1 MKQRNQYLMKN
12 TIIFAIGNFGTKMI
26 SFFLVPLYTN
36 LLSPGEYGIVD
47 LILTIG
53 TVIIPFLTFNIADGI
68 MRFALDKDADY
79 KQITGIGIIMMIFST
94 LAIFLLMPFFQ
105 MSESLK
111 DYSALVCVFTVT
123 LGYSQIALANLRG
136 QEKLLQY
143 SVGNII
149 QSFAIALLN
158 IIFLSRFQEKVEGY
172 LWAYIIANCLTTVYA
187 LLKGNMKAIFQ
198 GFHIQRSLVK
208 EMFKYSLGLMPNA
221 LMWWIMN
228 SSDRIMITAF
238 LGASANGLFAVAYKI
253 PTLLTTVANTFTQA
267 WSYSAIREAE
277 SEDKDDYS
285 NKVYDGLVAV
295 VLLLSCGMILFI
307 KPFFRFYVEKSY
319 FIAWRYV
326 PFLII
331 SFVFITLSTFVGTTY
346 IVYKD
351 SKGFLKG
358 AILGA
363 VLNIVLNLIL
373 IPQIGINGAGVATA
387 VGYFFV
393 FIYRVKDT
401 QKYLKLIVMNKRDV
415 IGYVLLFLMSATVYW
430 DTWKGYVMLFAEFLC
445 IVVVF
450 RKFIVEMFQRLLK
463 RQEITK

>member
-36 LLSPGEYGIVD
+36 LLSPEEYGVVD
-47 LILTIG
+47 LILIIG
-53 TVIIPFLTFNIADGI
+53 TVLIPFLTFNIADGI

-79 KQITGIGIIMMIFST
+79 TQITRIGLIMMIFST
-94 LAIFLLMPFFQ
+94 VAIFLLMPFFQ
-105 MSESLK
+105 MSEPLE
-111 DYSALVCVFTVT
+111 DYAVLVCVFTVT
-123 LGYSQIALANLRG
+123 LGYSQIALGNLRG

-143 SVGNII
+143 SIGNII

-158 IIFLSRFQEKVEGY
+158 IIFLSGFEKRVEGY
-172 LWAYIIANCLTTVYA
+172 LWAYIIANCLTTIYA
-187 LLKGNMKAIFQ
+187 LIAGNMKDIFR
-198 GFHIQRSLVK
+198 GFRIQISLLK
-208 EMFKYSLGLMPNA
+208 EMFIYSIGLMPNA

-238 LGASANGLFAVAYKI
+238 LGSTANGLFAVAYKI

-267 WSYSAIREAE
+267 WSYSAIREVE
-277 SEDKDDYS
+277 SADKEDYS
-285 NKVYDGLVAV
+285 NRVYNGLVAV

-307 KPFFRFYVEKSY
+307 KPFFKFYVEKSY
-319 FIAWRYV
+319 YIAWRYA
-326 PFLII
+326 PLLII

-358 AILGA
+358 GILGA
-363 VLNIVLNLIL
+363 GFNIILNLIL
-373 IPQIGINGAGVATA
+373 IPQIGINGAGLATA
-387 VGYFFV
+387 IGYIFV

-401 QKYLKLIVMNKRDV
+401 QKYMKLTVINRRD
-415 IGYVLLFLMSATVYW
+415 IAGYIFLLIMSVTVFW
-430 DTWKGYVMLFAEFLC
+430 DNWKGYIILFLEFLC
-445 IVVVF
+445 VVVVF
-450 RKFIVEMFQRLLK
+450 RKFIVEMAEGLLK
-463 RQEITK
+463 RYKTME

>member
-53 TVIIPFLTFNIADGI
+53 TVLIPFLTFNIADGI

-79 KQITGIGIIMMIFST
+79 KQITGIGLIMMLFST
-94 LAIFLLMPFFQ
+94 VAIFLLMPFFR

-111 DYSALVCVFTVT
+111 DYTVLVCVFTVT
-123 LGYSQIALANLRG
+123 LGYSQIALGNLRG

-143 SVGNII
+143 SIGNII
-149 QSFAIALLN
+149 QSFTIALLN
-158 IIFLSRFQEKVEGY
+158 IIFLSNFQEKVEGY

-187 LLKGNMKAIFQ
+187 LLKGNMKDIFS
-198 GFHIQRSLVK
+198 GVHIQKSLVK
-208 EMFKYSLGLMPNA
+208 EMFRYSLGLMPNA

-228 SSDRIMITAF
+228 SFDRIMITAF
-238 LGASANGLFAVAYKI
+238 LGVSANGLFAVAYKI

-277 SEDKDDYS
+277 SEDKEDY
-285 NKVYDGLVAV
+285 NNRVYDGLVAV

-319 FIAWRYV
+319 YVSWRYA

-358 AILGA
+358 GILGA
-363 VLNIVLNLIL
+363 VLNIILNLIL
-373 IPQIGINGAGVATA
+373 IPCIGINGAGMATA
-387 VGYFFV
+387 IGYLFV

-401 QKYLKLIVMNKRDV
+401 QKYLKLNVMNKRD
-415 IGYVLLFLMSATVYW
+415 IMGYVLLFLMSATVFW
-430 DTWKGYVMLFAEFLC
+430 DSWKGYSILLLEFLC
-445 IVVVF
+445 VVIVF
-450 RKFIVEMFQRLLK
+450 RKFIIEMAKGLLRK
-463 RQEITK
+463 GK